1 MNRPPERPIGDRP
14 GAMLATRISIL
25 AAEAADPDRYR
36 RGRAYS
42 KQRAVVAIEVEPG
55 EVRGR
60 VQGSDPRPYSVT
72 LKVRPGRTP
81 MPVRA
86 DIAAFCSCPDDS
98 LMCKHA
104 VAVLLEF
111 ADDVAR
117 TPDLLTRWRVVDPE
131 APEPVTAVPE
141 RSPERASGR
150 GAPPPRRRPEPESP
164 VDTGPS
170 PELLAFFGVD
180 RPPSTDDGLPEIWDP
195 LVPARPRSGDEVSSV
210 AGLALD
216 SALSELG
223 AIYG

>member
-1 MNRPPERPIGDRP
+1 MSRPPERPLGDRP
-14 GAMLATRISIL
+14 GGLLATRLSIL

-36 RGRAYS
+36 RGRVYS
-42 KQRAVVAIEVEPG
+42 KQRAVVSIEVEPG

-60 VQGSDPRPYSVT
+60 VQGSDPRPYQVT

-86 DIAAFCSCPDDS
+86 DLVALCSCPDDS

-117 TPDLLTRWRVVDPE
+117 QPDLLTRWRVVDPD
-131 APEPVTAVPE
+131 AADPDPVPIPQTRAAEP
-141 RSPERASGR
+141 R
-150 GAPPPRRRPEPESP
+150 PPRRRPEPAPAE
-164 VDTGPS
+164 DTGPS
-170 PELLAFFGVD
+170 PELLAFFGLD
-180 RPPSTDDGLPEIWDP
+180 RAPSADDGLPEIWDP
-195 LVPARPRSGDEVSSV
+195 LVPARPRSGGELGVV

-216 SALSELG
+216 SALTELG
-223 AIYG
+223 ALYG